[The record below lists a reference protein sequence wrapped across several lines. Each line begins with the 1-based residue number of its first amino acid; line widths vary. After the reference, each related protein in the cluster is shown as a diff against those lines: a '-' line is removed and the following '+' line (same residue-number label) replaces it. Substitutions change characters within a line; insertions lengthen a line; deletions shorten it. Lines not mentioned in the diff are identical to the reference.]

1 MDGKRKK
8 RIPPRTPEAIAL
20 SERRRAALDEAI
32 RRLEIELA
40 TGKRPPSRI

>member
-1 MDGKRKK
+1 MDKRRRKK
-8 RIPPRTPEAIAL
+8 IPPRTPEEIAL
-20 SERRRAALDEAI
+20 SRRRREMLDEAI

>member
-1 MDGKRKK
+1 MDEKRKK
-8 RIPPRTPEAIAL
+8 GIPPRMPEAIAL
-20 SERRRAALDEAI
+20 SRRRREMLDEAI